1 MYVLAFPGGT
11 SSKESAFNAGDVRD
25 VKTPARNESL
35 AELCFETQGKIHTQR
50 TTFMHH
56 LTSNSFFL
64 PPLPLSF
71 LSSFFVLFQYNLPIS
86 NFVSFFPQLE
96 GI

>member
-1 MYVLAFPGGT
+1 MPV
-11 SSKESAFNAGDVRD
+11 NAGDVRD
-25 VKTPARNESL
+25 VKTPARNESV

-56 LTSNSFFL
+56 LTSNYFFL
-64 PPLPLSF
+64 PSLPPFSF
-71 LSSFFVLFQYNLPIS
+71 LSSFFFVLFQYNLPIS